1 MSTEVIA
8 LCSLWVVASCL
19 LRLPLIAFWCRFIG
33 RVQPGVYNRR
43 STTFI
48 RVWYKDACVTAANQ
62 WISGT
67 LFWPSWLR
75 LAGMKVGPDSEIST
89 IMEVVPELVSIEG
102 SCFFAD
108 GIYLGGPQI
117 RRGVFYIDRVT
128 LSRGTFIGNHSVIPS
143 GAGLPSNILL
153 GICTLAEPTKIRE
166 NSSWFGHPCFELP
179 RREIVE
185 CDIRLTHRPAWY
197 RYLNRL
203 MWESARFFLPVC
215 SMTTLLVWFY
225 VMQDLEPAVDGFIL
239 WASLCPCLLSASPA
253 FCR

>member
-1 MSTEVIA
+1 MAGDVPVQPTADGEPALSVSEYTMRFFATGLLLDFVAALPFIGLLAILLMAFGIDSAAVANVIYGPSVMSTEVIA

-108 GIYLGGPQI
+108 GIYLGGPQ
-117 RRGVFYIDRVT
+117 YD
-128 LSRGTFIGNHSVIPS
+128 
-143 GAGLPSNILL
+143 GA
-153 GICTLAEPTKIRE
+153 
-166 NSSWFGHPCFELP
+166 
-179 RREIVE
+179 
-185 CDIRLTHRPAWY
+185 
-197 RYLNRL
+197 
-203 MWESARFFLPVC
+203 FFT
-215 SMTTLLVWFY
+215 S
-225 VMQDLEPAVDGFIL
+225 I
-239 WASLCPCLLSASPA
+239 ASL
-253 FCR
+253 